1 MAGSPPVNQ
10 WFVPL
15 SCASVSM
22 QNAKSYQEDPAWT
35 AAVSA
40 WVLEAGI
47 LNEDVERV
55 VSAAFAAV
63 PRSSF
68 LESSSHGVVYQDVDV
83 PVAAGV
89 VLTRPSVLIRM
100 LGLINLRRRMRILE
114 LGVGSGYLCAVM
126 AAAGASVFGVD
137 SNTQSVQAARKQL
150 DGLGYH
156 GVVVRRGDGKKGW
169 SEVAPFDAIV
179 VSYPVFDEADL
190 PLSQLAD
197 QGCLVAPLRAGEC
210 LRLTLWKRTGDVT
223 RRIVFEE
230 VTFQ

>member
-1 MAGSPPVNQ
+1 
-10 WFVPL
+10 
-15 SCASVSM
+15 M
-22 QNAKSYQEDPAWT
+22 QNAKSFHEDPAWI

-40 WVLEAGI
+40 WVAEAGI

-55 VSAAFAAV
+55 ILSAFGAV
-63 PRSSF
+63 PRSAF
-68 LESSSHGVVYQDVDV
+68 IEIAAQGVVYRDLDV
-83 PVAAGV
+83 PIAPGV
-89 VLTRPSVLIRM
+89 VLTRPGVLIRM
-100 LGLINLRRRMRILE
+100 LGLINLRRRMRVLE

-137 SNTQSVQAARKQL
+137 SNTQAVQSARKQL

-169 SEVAPFDAIV
+169 EEVSPFDAIV
-179 VSYPVFDEADL
+179 VSYPVSDEGDL

-197 QGCLVAPLRAGEC
+197 QGCVVAPLRAGDA
-210 LRLTLWKRTGDVT
+210 LRLTLWKRNGDAM

-230 VTFQ
+230 VAFQ